1 MIFDQSFRYFRLFRN
16 LSSSEV
22 RFLVGDTMQSSKLYW
37 LTHIIL
43 AALLLPLAT
52 LLTAA
57 QEQEKATKAQQAAPS
72 TLTAEQRQALRRD
85 SQAEID
91 AAVLPYIN
99 NFFATTRLG
108 PEDII
113 SVDVFDKPNYSRS
126 NITVPPDGAISYP
139 QIGRVVVAGRTI
151 PEIEQEIR
159 GRLMEYIIDP
169 QVTVQLVASHSQKI
183 FVIGDVNTP
192 GIYEMTRRMNVTE
205 ALAKAGYV
213 NKYGNKKK
221 IHVLR
226 LQPNGATTAIP
237 INMKEVEL
245 GKQQDVFLVPGDTV
259 VVPGNLFKTIDQV
272 MGAVMIATWMRILVR

>member
-1 MIFDQSFRYFRLFRN
+1 
-16 LSSSEV
+16 
-22 RFLVGDTMQSSKLYW
+22 MQSSKIPGKASGRLPW
-37 LTHIIL
+37 LF
-43 AALLLPLAT
+43 AT
-52 LLTAA
+52 LFLLVLAPAGAIHA
-57 QEQEKATKAQQAAPS
+57 QEKPATPPKAQPADPAS
-72 TLTAEQRQALRRD
+72 LTEAQRQSLRRD

-108 PEDII
+108 PEDIV
-113 SVDVFDKPNYSRS
+113 SVDVFDKPNYSRG
-126 NITVPPDGAISYP
+126 NITIPPDGAISYP

-151 PEIEQEIR
+151 PEIEKEIR
-159 GRLMEYIIDP
+159 ERLMEYIIDP

-221 IHVLR
+221 VSVLR
-226 LQPNGATTAIP
+226 LQPNGSTQALP
-237 INMKEVEL
+237 VNMKEVEQ
-245 GKQQDVFLVPGDTV
+245 GKQQDLFLVPGDTV
-259 VVPGNLFKTIDQV
+259 VVPGNVFKTIDQV

>member
-1 MIFDQSFRYFRLFRN
+1 MHLSKFFRF
-16 LSSSEV
+16 S
-22 RFLVGDTMQSSKLYW
+22 G
-37 LTHIIL
+37 LTHLLL
-43 AALLLPLAT
+43 AALLLPGLSPLA
-52 LLTAA
+52 AAQGQEKQA
-57 QEQEKATKAQQAAPS
+57 QEQKADPA

-108 PEDII
+108 PEDVI

-126 NITVPPDGAISYP
+126 NLTIPPDGAISYP
-139 QIGRVVVAGRTI
+139 QIGRIVLAGRTI
-151 PEIEQEIR
+151 PEIEKEIR
-159 GRLMEYIIDP
+159 ERLMEYIIDP

-183 FVIGDVNTP
+183 FIIGDVNTP

-221 IHVLR
+221 INVLR
-226 LQPNGATTAIP
+226 LQPNGSTTALP
-237 INMKEVEL
+237 INMKEVEQ
-245 GKQQDVFLVPGDTV
+245 GKQQDIFLVPGDTV
-259 VVPGNLFKTIDQV
+259 VVPGNIFKTIDQV

>member
-1 MIFDQSFRYFRLFRN
+1 MQSFKVY
-16 LSSSEV
+16 
-22 RFLVGDTMQSSKLYW
+22 G
-37 LTHIIL
+37 L
-43 AALLLPLAT
+43 AHF
-52 LLTAA
+52 LTAVLFLPV
-57 QEQEKATKAQQAAPS
+57 AAPCALAQGQDKPVQPS
-72 TLTAEQRQALRRD
+72 KADPASLTTEQRQALRRD

-108 PEDII
+108 PEDVI
-113 SVDVFDKPNYSRS
+113 SVDVFDKPNYSRG
-126 NITVPPDGAISYP
+126 NLTIPPDGTISYP
-139 QIGRVVVAGRTI
+139 QIGRVQLAGRTI
-151 PEIEQEIR
+151 PDVEKEIR
-159 GRLMEYIIDP
+159 ERLMEYIIDP
-169 QVTVQLVASHSQKI
+169 QVTIQLVASHSQKI
-183 FVIGDVNTP
+183 FIIGDVNTP

-226 LQPNGATTAIP
+226 LQPNGDTTALP
-237 INMKEVEL
+237 INMKDVEQ
-245 GKQQDVFLVPGDTV
+245 GKQQDMFLVPGDTV

>member
-1 MIFDQSFRYFRLFRN
+1 MQAKLAHRIFSLP
-16 LSSSEV
+16 LC
-22 RFLVGDTMQSSKLYW
+22 G
-37 LTHIIL
+37 
-43 AALLLPLAT
+43 LLLFAPLVTAQEKTAEKNKQSNIDPAT
-52 LLTAA
+52 LTAA
-57 QEQEKATKAQQAAPS
+57 
-72 TLTAEQRQALRRD
+72 QRQALRRED
-85 SQAEID
+85 QSEID

-108 PEDII
+108 PEDVI

-139 QIGRVVVAGRTI
+139 QIGRVIVAGRTI
-151 PEIEQEIR
+151 PEIEKELR
-159 GRLMEYIIDP
+159 ERLVEYIIDP
-169 QVTVQLVASHSQKI
+169 QVSIQLVASHSQKI
-183 FVIGDVNTP
+183 FVIGDVTTP

-226 LQPNGATTAIP
+226 LQPGGETVAMP
-237 INMKEVEL
+237 VNMKEVEQ
-245 GKQQDVFLVPGDTV
+245 GKTKDIFLVPGDTV
-259 VVPGNLFKTIDQV
+259 VVPGNFFKTIDQV